1 MRRRSAP
8 TEPPPIADLAALA
21 LIDSALGTA
30 SRRGAFEHDEAER
43 LVRDVASC
51 IHEPVDAA
59 VAAVVVDGAVAS
71 FGDESL
77 VDRTRVVDALLD
89 IRSLFQRQASSPA
102 LPVSTDPEST
112 AALAR

>member
-1 MRRRSAP
+1 
-8 TEPPPIADLAALA
+8 
-21 LIDSALGTA
+21 
-30 SRRGAFEHDEAER
+30 
-43 LVRDVASC
+43 
-51 IHEPVDAA
+51 
-59 VAAVVVDGAVAS
+59 VAS